1 MRFPIV
7 QATYLYAAIAAAA
20 VTTLSMPHSVHA
32 ETLRASASTA
42 SKTTTTTETNRLRG
56 SSYVRTRTVYYENED
71 HDGQQQQQEQEQNS
85 QHEPLVDPQPHKF
98 MKLRGT
104 GRNGEVK
111 EVEIDVTALRER
123 VHEKVEEQL
132 RHPHPKHHSQY
143 HFEPVSSSSHGTPH
157 FHSPNLEPSSQTQQQ
172 DELSTPT
179 NTNND
184 HHKYEPHHTRIVLP
198 AGLEEHYNHSEYEEL
213 HRAPFDIYEAAFGE
227 SLDLSKDSFPVFVVP
242 EWRNTTGVFSG
253 FSRTAEPLVF
263 ENMQF
268 LLTWQDVMGAST
280 GVDDDLMNF
289 MTNNEF
295 QSSLLIGKAFS
306 PTGKSTTFLGLM
318 VSYFQRT
325 QKNVLV
331 PFAKLEHFFD
341 DTSEQNLMSDE
352 VKHMELDALH
362 EMLEEQRSNSTNN
375 ELFYHPAMNLSE
387 ERKRKL
393 QQLEELHFRKLY
405 QLLIRRTFLFSFGYA
420 DCLKTEP
427 GTLRECLDD
436 TYSVVMKME
445 TTVRGAMDEQIVQEL
460 SEINDAFHSKVSEA
474 CITATGVSPSGINGV
489 CANFGDLGAYVATTS
504 SFF

>member
-1 MRFPIV
+1 MKFPIV
-7 QATYLYAAIAAAA
+7 QATYLYAAIAVAA
-20 VTTLSMPHSVHA
+20 VTSLSMPRSAQA

-56 SSYVRTRTVYYENED
+56 SSYVRTRTVYYENEN
-71 HDGQQQQQEQEQNS
+71 HDEQQRQQNS
-85 QHEPLVDPQPHKF
+85 QHEPLVDPQPHQF

-132 RHPHPKHHSQY
+132 RHPHPKQY
-143 HFEPVSSSSHGTPH
+143 HFQPVSSSSHGTH
-157 FHSPNLEPSSQTQQQ
+157 HSHSPNLEPSSQAQQQ

-179 NTNND
+179 NNDNND

-227 SLDLSKDSFPVFVVP
+227 ALDQSKHSFPVFVVP

-253 FSRTAEPLVF
+253 FSRTADPLVF

-280 GVDDDLMNF
+280 GVDEDLMNF
-289 MTNNEF
+289 MTNNDF
-295 QSSLLIGKAFS
+295 HSSLLIAKAFS
-306 PTGKSTTFLGLM
+306 PTGRSTTFLGLI
-318 VSYFQRT
+318 VSYFQGT

-362 EMLEEQRSNSTNN
+362 EMLEEQRSNSTNK
-375 ELFYHPAMNLSE
+375 ERFYHPAMNLSE

-420 DCLKTEP
+420 DCLNTEP

-436 TYSVVMKME
+436 TYSIVMKME

-474 CITATGVSPSGINGV
+474 CITATGVSPSGMNGV
-489 CANFGDLGAYVATTS
+489 CSNFGGLAYVATTS